1 MKLKLK
7 IMWQYRLF
15 LLCIVIQIA
24 VLLHIHKGR
33 ANKRLLDAWM
43 PDEPQSSALNKSSA
57 IHKFDKSDANETFYM
72 RKFNINQDPQK

>member
-7 IMWQYRLF
+7 IMYRLF
-15 LLCIVIQIA
+15 LPCIVIQIA

-33 ANKRLLDAWM
+33 ADKCLIDAWM